1 MTHLGDALFQHRR
14 IDWSIIPFCDC
25 GWEPEDLDVNE
36 LVRLDHEYAE
46 HLADMVRAYLRERP
60 VLRQAPVEQPEDDED
75 PQTIAQ
81 RVKALLPPSLRAM
94 WWGGL

>member
-1 MTHLGDALFQHRR
+1 MSDQRTNLGNVIYQHTWLFAQ
-14 IDWSIIPFCDC
+14 SIECEC
-25 GWEPEDLDVNE
+25 GWESEGFE
-36 LVRLDHEYAE
+36 LGLGQRQHAE
-46 HLADMVRAYLRERP
+46 HVADMVRAYLRDRP
-60 VLRQAPVEQPEDDED
+60 VLRQVPVEQPEDDED